1 MTRQSWNSTCLL
13 QTYQLSYL
21 FACPK
26 FIIKVCEL
34 YPKIA
39 NFHNKGQG
47 LTDCRNICA
56 ADVGR
61 MRFGKVLEDWVQ
73 RLDSEN
79 LAKVYELQRQ
89 VETSGDL
96 ASWVAFLS

>member
-1 MTRQSWNSTCLL
+1 
-13 QTYQLSYL
+13 
-21 FACPK
+21 
-26 FIIKVCEL
+26 
-34 YPKIA
+34 
-39 NFHNKGQG
+39 
-47 LTDCRNICA
+47 
-56 ADVGR
+56 